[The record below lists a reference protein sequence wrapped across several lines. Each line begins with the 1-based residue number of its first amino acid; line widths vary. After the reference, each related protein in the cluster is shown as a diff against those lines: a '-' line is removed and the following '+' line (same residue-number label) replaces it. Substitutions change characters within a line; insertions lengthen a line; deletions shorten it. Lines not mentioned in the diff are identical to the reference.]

1 MFGSAE
7 AAAFSGAD
15 SPQRSLR
22 VGRRYNPGQPT
33 VQSPSPFRR
42 ISRSMKPMAWVVYYR
57 DEINKR
63 DVISSEISTRE
74 AALDQA
80 CLLLRER
87 FTVGHIAGPNNRRIH
102 IAEIREWCGKHKH
115 AP

>member
-1 MFGSAE
+1 MEKTVHATVL
-7 AAAFSGAD
+7 D
-15 SPQRSLR
+15 QND
-22 VGRRYNPGQPT
+22 RRYNPGHPT
-33 VQSPSPFRR
+33 AELALPYRQMIGGGV
-42 ISRSMKPMAWVVYYR
+42 KPMAWVVYYR

-102 IAEIREWCGKHKH
+102 IAEIREWCGKQKH